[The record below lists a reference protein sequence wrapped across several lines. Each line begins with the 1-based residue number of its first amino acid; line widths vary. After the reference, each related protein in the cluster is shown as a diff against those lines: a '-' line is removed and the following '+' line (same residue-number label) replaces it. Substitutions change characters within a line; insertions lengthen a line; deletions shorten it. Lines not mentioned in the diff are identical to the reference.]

1 MSISPTTLVRNK
13 QRNRIDFVLCLLAI
27 TILQDLF
34 AQGVVETA
42 QAPLLISPSFVGS
55 DTSARLVSAF
65 QKSHYSYSYEGQSSY
80 TQNDALFASF
90 DKMNTTKN
98 NAWGIYVHYRQT
110 DARKEREPF
119 EDYRRT
125 SYVSRYDQNELL
137 AQLRSTQF
145 EMGYAFMPK
154 AYARLPLE
162 RKRIVLPAVQVSYS
176 YAATRESHFLNRAYS
191 VDTTTIYHT
200 AGYTSY
206 NATDSERY
214 HANSAIGHKDID
226 LHRVG
231 LVGSLMHTAPRGF
244 ISYQFGFNIDLVSM
258 DNSNFS
264 LSQSHKK
271 TFVEEERHQEAN
283 NYQKLYGQIEQKL
296 AVGIY
301 VPKRTNSLIQ
311 ISGIGTVS
319 YVFSSVHSSYRPL
332 IINQDYYYVNS
343 KWYDYNNI
351 FGFMGRRYS
360 LNIKFWKILAGV
372 YAGIDSYI
380 EPYGSYYIGYKGKKF
395 ILTMGGY
402 ASSAREALNA
412 TLRLLL
418 GSKK

>member
-1 MSISPTTLVRNK
+1 M
-13 QRNRIDFVLCLLAI
+13 
-27 TILQDLF
+27 F

-42 QAPLLISPSFVGS
+42 QAPMLISPSFVGS
-55 DTSARLVSAF
+55 DTNARLVSAF
-65 QKSHYSYSYEGQSSY
+65 QKSHYSYSYDGLSSS
-80 TQNDALFASF
+80 TRNDALFASF
-90 DKMNTTKN
+90 DKMNTAKN
-98 NAWGIYVHYRQT
+98 NAWGVYVHYRQT
-110 DARKEREPF
+110 DARKEQVPF

-154 AYARLPLE
+154 AYARFPLE
-162 RKRIVLPAVQVSYS
+162 RKRLVLPAVQVSYS

-191 VDTTTIYHT
+191 VDTTTMYT

-214 HANSAIGHKDID
+214 HSDSVIGHKDIN

-244 ISYQFGFNIDLVSM
+244 ISYQLGFNVDLVSM

-271 TFVEEERHQEAN
+271 TFVEEQRKQEAN
-283 NYQKLYGQIEQKL
+283 NYQKLFGQIEQKL
-296 AVGIY
+296 SVGIY
-301 VPKRTNSLIQ
+301 VPKRTNSLVQ
-311 ISGIGTVS
+311 ISGIGMVS

-332 IINQDYYYVNS
+332 LMNQDYYYVNS
-343 KWYDYNNI
+343 KWYDYNNL
-351 FGFMGRRYS
+351 FGFAGRRYS
-360 LNIKFWKILAGV
+360 LNIRCWKILAGV

-380 EPYGSYYIGYKGKKF
+380 GSYGSYYIGYKGKKF
-395 ILTMGGY
+395 ILTIGGY
-402 ASSAREALNA
+402 SSLARDGLNA